1 MAEILEFQQ
10 FAIIINN
17 FVLGWADNFEIQW
30 SGFPHG
36 AHKACNQLK
45 PAKETGTRID
55 VKETLISLNML
66 LATRRTKFALVV
78 LNYSVV

>member
-1 MAEILEFQQ
+1 MNIFHNRLCANEMAEILEFQQ

-30 SGFPHG
+30 NGFPHG

-55 VKETLISLNML
+55 VKPLS
-66 LATRRTKFALVV
+66 A
-78 LNYSVV
+78 